1 MTAKSNNRVVWT
13 MMTGMGL
20 LATLGAIACGG
31 SSKSSPS
38 APSPSGPTIGATIT
52 IGANGVASPNQPQI
66 AVGQQVRFVNN
77 DGKAHDIRSGPHP
90 AHTDCPPTNNIGM
103 LQAGASGTS
112 AAYTKAGTCSFHDFL
127 NENDKNLQGA
137 ILVDV
142 SAPTTP
148 PPGGYY

>member
-1 MTAKSNNRVVWT
+1 MTTKSNTRVVWT

-31 SSKSSPS
+31 SPTASSGGGS
-38 APSPSGPTIGATIT
+38 TVAATIT

-77 DGKAHDIRSGPHP
+77 DSKPHDIRSGRHP
-90 AHTDCPPTNNIGM
+90 THTDCPPTNNVGL

-112 AAYTKAGTCSFHDFL
+112 AAYTKAGTCSFHDFM